1 MQPLTLK
8 KCKMTGSMPAHRQR
22 KSFSPFLSHS
32 VVADT
37 SEKNT
42 HYSCNGH
49 CGKKWRKYF
58 IVYYQVKIQC
68 VPFWGA
74 PHFWDTGDF
83 RLEGTEFASFLTK
96 ASVRR
101 WVNSCPL
108 ASFNALNSL
117 IFILKC
123 KFLSR
128 TLSLQQEPS
137 ADLSANGNYKLSS
150 ECGSFVCLPLC
161 FQWPRNLVRA
171 SFLDMNN
178 YFMGT
183 KWLQREP

>member
-1 MQPLTLK
+1 M
-8 KCKMTGSMPAHRQR
+8 
-22 KSFSPFLSHS
+22 
-32 VVADT
+32 
-37 SEKNT
+37 
-42 HYSCNGH
+42 H
-49 CGKKWRKYF
+49 CGKKGRKYF
-58 IVYYQVKIQC
+58 IAYYQVKIQC

-74 PHFWDTGDF
+74 PRFLGHWGLSTWGNS
-83 RLEGTEFASFLTK
+83 RTNKQHPTGTEFASFLTK
-96 ASVRR
+96 ASVRQ

-108 ASFNALNSL
+108 ASFNALSSL

-123 KFLSR
+123 EFLGR
-128 TLSLQQEPS
+128 TVSLQQEPS